1 MRGRPG
7 NPSAVTQTTAV
18 DGTLALSGDLDLA
31 TVGDVHAVLVLAID
45 DHPGVTIR
53 VDMAEVTFV
62 DSTGLG
68 TLVAA
73 NHRAARTGGRVE
85 LINVTDEVEQVFQ
98 MTGLDR
104 LFIVPRP

>member
-1 MRGRPG
+1 MTR
-7 NPSAVTQTTAV
+7 TTAV
-18 DGTLALSGDLDLA
+18 DGTVALDGELDLA
-31 TVGDVHAVLVLAID
+31 TAGDVHAVLVRAID
-45 DHPGVTIR
+45 DHPGGTIR

-73 NHRAARTGGRVE
+73 NHRAARAGGRIE
-85 LINVTDEVEQVFQ
+85 LVKVTREVEQVFQ

-104 LFIVPRP
+104 LFITPRP